1 MKKVFFAV
9 FCVAIISVFA
19 IQFVSC
25 EKKSKTP
32 TIVGTWKCIEL
43 NGYDMT
49 DDNMHI
55 IFKSDGTGTASALN
69 YGYVETTK
77 IKYTYDDNKKVLSI
91 EYMYDEE
98 YSNQEDFI
106 VTWATDDKIAL
117 NSYDGYGD
125 DMVLIRQ

>member
-9 FCVAIISVFA
+9 FCVAMISVFA
-19 IQFVSC
+19 FQFVSC

-43 NGYDMT
+43 NGYEVEG
-49 DDNMHI
+49 NMHA
-55 IFKSDGTGTASALN
+55 IFKSDGTGSITHSDN
-69 YGYVETTK
+69 DYTETTK